1 METVTLLSEYFHPSV
16 INVYL
21 WISSFSLSS
30 VPPPSTKLGDEA
42 GKRLAWQCQPHP
54 HDLLPRGAI
63 PSRDLL
69 QNNRETFLERTF
81 ITSSSSPCN
90 AVGYNQL
97 FSKYSFLIGS
107 NQAITP
113 ALLSSVISTSSIPR
127 WSRRTCVMCLI
138 RTDPILDFFY
148 KTWSVCWPSA
158 GGGPLT
164 RFSDAEKLTA
174 GPTRDTSWPR
184 PGWTIFWWS
193 PRC

>member
-1 METVTLLSEYFHPSV
+1 MIKTYLLPSLHPKGWTCPILNCCFSFVGEQVCITFLDCAIMETVTLLSEYFHPSV

-69 QNNRETFLERTF
+69 QNNRETFLQRTF

-97 FSKYSFLIGS
+97 FLKYSFLIGA

-113 ALLSSVISTSSIPR
+113 ALLSSAISSSSIP
-127 WSRRTCVMCLI
+127 T
-138 RTDPILDFFY
+138 
-148 KTWSVCWPSA
+148 SA
-158 GGGPLT
+158 N
-164 RFSDAEKLTA
+164 
-174 GPTRDTSWPR
+174 
-184 PGWTIFWWS
+184 
-193 PRC
+193 CY

>member
-1 METVTLLSEYFHPSV
+1 MPLLLLNCCFSFVGEQVCVTFLDCAMMETVTLLSEYFHPSV

-97 FSKYSFLIGS
+97 FSKYSFLIGAISS
-107 NQAITP
+107 NH
-113 ALLSSVISTSSIPR
+113 SSSS
-127 WSRRTCVMCLI
+127 
-138 RTDPILDFFY
+138 
-148 KTWSVCWPSA
+148 
-158 GGGPLT
+158 
-164 RFSDAEKLTA
+164 
-174 GPTRDTSWPR
+174 
-184 PGWTIFWWS
+184 
-193 PRC
+193 